1 MERMSSEM
9 SEKLSQSHRD
19 AIGKA
24 VFEALTAYRHEE
36 EALFRI
42 PLTST
47 PDWGAL
53 YEKHKEGYRQ
63 MGEAAVRAFLA
74 LRVGLRIEDAH
85 RPTIVCLCGSTRFSE
100 AYREANLRETLAG
113 KIVLSI
119 GCEWHGDQA
128 LGLTEA
134 DKERLDA
141 LHLKKVE
148 LADEILVLNI
158 GGYVGDSTRRE
169 IEYAK
174 AQGKRVRYLSDEA
187 SETKEQAL

>member
-24 VFEALTAYRHEE
+24 VFEAIY
-36 EALFRI
+36 
-42 PLTST
+42 
-47 PDWGAL
+47 G
-53 YEKHKEGYRQ
+53 EGRRGYNTWNDLVEDERDGCRK

-74 LRVGLRIEDAH
+74 LRVGMFLNMPFEEVEM
-85 RPTIVCLCGSTRFSE
+85 PTIVCLCGSTRFSE

-113 KIVLSI
+113 RIVLSI

-134 DKERLDA
+134 DKERLDE

-174 AQGKRVRYLSDEA
+174 SQGKRVRYLSDEA